1 MYTES
6 FIPLTVFSRRY
17 CYHCT
22 NSKLKKAEH
31 PDEKNLIDVRA
42 EVFVDLV
49 TQRAGWGISLCA
61 VIVPSFL
68 ATMHYGLFALGKSI
82 VEKTTGYSS
91 KLNLV

>member
-1 MYTES
+1 MKRILS
-6 FIPLTVFSRRY
+6 LVV
-17 CYHCT
+17 
-22 NSKLKKAEH
+22 
-31 PDEKNLIDVRA
+31 NLIDVRA

-49 TQRAGWGISLCA
+49 TQRAGRGISLCA

-68 ATMHYGLFALGKSI
+68 ATMHYGLFALSKSI